1 MIAAPDREPAMSR
14 AAPHDRRLPWSL
26 LVLVA
31 TRLALRE
38 RQVGVGTRRLMW
50 LSLATTFVCA
60 AALLLGVK
68 SLVLAAVLGMASMV
82 ALGTVAVRAFPLA
95 MAVSVIGIALS
106 CTSLMCA
113 LAVTTGF
120 LTEISRTISRFNG
133 HLLLTKYGLD
143 FVEYEAVA
151 REVAS
156 DPRVRASSP
165 FAYSMVVLVRD
176 DGRAVAPTAAAAAP
190 DADGRAVD
198 DDGWDAALAADASL
212 GEQPARS
219 GGSLVPADDDL
230 ERTAIVVGK
239 GIDPSWASQFSAMS
253 SAFGRGDLSGLRPG
267 DWSHPP
273 GLVIGRALREQLGV
287 ELGDRVRVVVPAQL
301 EGRPDDGAAPPRHVV
316 FELTD
321 ELDTGINEIDR
332 NLALMHLTSAQSL
345 FFRAGR
351 VTGIEFE
358 LFDGEDAIAVANG
371 VAARLPPVYRVST
384 WRETNAEMFN
394 SLMQIRVVVSIMLG
408 LMGVVGAASL
418 VASLLLVV
426 RRKQHD
432 IGVLLALGCDA
443 RGLFWVFEAMGLL
456 AGGVGV
462 LLGLTMG
469 GLYCAVMARYD
480 FALSSDV
487 YPIDHLPIAIAP
499 ADVLVPACIAMVLC
513 SIASGPVALLA
524 TRVRILAAL
533 NRL

>member
-1 MIAAPDREPAMSR
+1 MPRD
-14 AAPHDRRLPWSL
+14 APHDRRLPWAL
-26 LVLVA
+26 LLLVA

-38 RQVGVGTRRLMW
+38 RRPGAGVRRTMW
-50 LSLATTFVCA
+50 LSLVTTVGCA

-68 SLVLAAVLGMASMV
+68 SLAVAAVLGVASMV
-82 ALGTVAVRAFPLA
+82 ALASVVMRAFPLA

-106 CTSLMCA
+106 CTSLMSA

-120 LTEISRTISRFNG
+120 LTEISHTISRFNG

-143 FVEYEAVA
+143 FVEYEAIS
-151 REVAS
+151 REVQS

-176 DGRAVAPTAAAAAP
+176 DGRAVAPTAAATAAP
-190 DADGRAVD
+190 PPPDRAAQGDA
-198 DDGWDAALAADASL
+198 WDAAIAADAAL
-212 GEQPARS
+212 VEQPAQVR
-219 GGSLVPADDDL
+219 GATAGAGTEP

-239 GIDPSWASQFSAMS
+239 GIDPTWASQFSDIT

-273 GLVIGRALREQLGV
+273 GLVLGRALREELGV
-287 ELGDRVRVVVPAQL
+287 ALGDRVRVVVPAQL
-301 EGRPDDGAAPPRHVV
+301 EGRDDDGDAAPRHVV

-332 NLALMHLTSAQSL
+332 NLALMHLTAAQSL

-358 LFDGEDAIAVANG
+358 LFDGEQATAVADG
-371 VAARLPPVYRVST
+371 IAARLPPVYRVST

-394 SLMQIRVVVSIMLG
+394 SLMQIRMVVSIMLG

-462 LLGLTMG
+462 LLGLTLG

-499 ADVLVPACIAMVLC
+499 ADMLVPACIAMLLC
-513 SIASGPVALLA
+513 SIASGPVALMA